1 MSNILF
7 AVDSAIGNVV
17 CEEVEMLSLRRCTT
31 GWFFPPI
38 PIFGSLTSFASYA
51 IIGSISVALVP
62 SMAFPC
68 ISFLSLI
75 CCLLPLVLMQVNRSK
90 K

>member
-1 MSNILF
+1 MSIYNTLF
-7 AVDSAIGNVV
+7 AIDSVIGNVV
-17 CEEVEMLSLRRCTT
+17 CEEDEKLSLGRCQTV
-31 GWFFPPI
+31 WFFPPI
-38 PIFGSLTSFASYA
+38 PIFGPLTSFASCA

-75 CCLLPLVLMQVNRSK
+75 CLLPLVLMR
-90 K
+90 